1 MRGALPAISL
11 VWVILILLPA
21 SGALAAPDVGGRA
34 PAFVAQELNGQTFD
48 LAAQRGKVVI
58 VNFWA
63 TWCPP
68 CRKEMPALDAFYR
81 KYRPQGL
88 EMIGV
93 SVDRPR
99 DGTEVH
105 NVMQAFSYPAAIS
118 DDAKVNDFGAP
129 TALPVTFIIDRK
141 GIVSARLTP
150 DETAVTEQSLAKVVL
165 PLLEQ
170 GAPAQAP
177 AGSSNSRPNAN
188 PSLP

>member
-1 MRGALPAISL
+1 MRGALAAVSL
-11 VWVILILLPA
+11 LWVILTLLPA
-21 SGALAAPDVGGRA
+21 SGALAAPDVGGPA

-68 CRKEMPALDAFYR
+68 CRKEMPGLDSFYR
-81 KYRPQGL
+81 KYHPQGL

-93 SVDRPR
+93 SLDRPR
-99 DGTEVH
+99 DGTEVR
-105 NVMQAFSYPAAIS
+105 NVMQSFSYPAAIL
-118 DDAKVNDFGAP
+118 DDAKVNDFGTP

-150 DETAVTEQSLAKVVL
+150 DETAVTEQSLAKFVL
-165 PLLEQ
+165 PLLGQ
-170 GAPAQAP
+170 KGAA
-177 AGSSNSRPNAN
+177 R
-188 PSLP
+188 